1 MVKLSK
7 KHIAKIVAKLKL
19 AERED
24 LIEKLLNTIL
34 AKDSLMSLSEAS
46 FKTYIS
52 VESKTLRENTGYLY
66 LLENCENILEVIPE
80 LELFFGTKTVTS
92 KVIDADKTCE
102 TASKIMAK
110 PKNPYYCPPVAPQ
123 DVIPV
128 AADSAETCQDCGAEL
143 ESCLCDFEDDEDW
156 YFEDD
161 EEEEIT
167 YESPFIFQDD
177 VTTSEIDSAYNYK
190 TIMGLLSHPFTEE
203 DFKKELFVPV
213 DTFGFPTSVS
223 SEALTALLET
233 FAHFTTQ
240 FPSVRFSNR
249 QEFLEQAY
257 IKQFLDKD
265 YVWK

>member
-19 AERED
+19 ASKED
-24 LIEKLLNTIL
+24 LIEKLLNTTL

-66 LLENCENILEVIPE
+66 LLENCKNVLEVIPE
-80 LELFFGTKTVTS
+80 LELFFDTKTVTS
-92 KVIDADKTCE
+92 KILDTDKPCE
-102 TASKIMAK
+102 TASKIMVKSAIQQNAAPATAK
-110 PKNPYYCPPVAPQ
+110 FP
-123 DVIPV
+123 
-128 AADSAETCQDCGAEL
+128 ETCEYCDSEL
-143 ESCLCDFEDDEDW
+143 EDCLCDFEEEEYW
-156 YFEDD
+156 PFED
-161 EEEEIT
+161 EEEEDEII
-167 YESPFIFQDD
+167 YETSFIFQDD
-177 VTTSEIDSAYNYK
+177 ATTSEVDSAYNYK

-240 FPSVRFSNR
+240 FPSVKFSNR

-257 IKQFLDKD
+257 IKQFLAKD